1 MAAITVVNLLKP
13 NSSNCYI
20 LPYKPYPPFFNFWYS
35 GTLALSPEHQSAW
48 MSEII
53 NGKLGPYGAEQLKC
67 NHMIILGYKRVDY
80 FSFRVTHSSN

>member
-1 MAAITVVNLLKP
+1 
-13 NSSNCYI
+13 
-20 LPYKPYPPFFNFWYS
+20 
-35 GTLALSPEHQSAW
+35 